1 MQQKSKL
8 TFFLE
13 WAQMVTGL
21 TAASLV
27 SLNIG
32 DYWVFVAMCLFF
44 VKDTMMGVFAYINK
58 FPGIIAS
65 SVGYVIIDAI
75 GIARWAGWF

>member
-1 MQQKSKL
+1 
-8 TFFLE
+8 
-13 WAQMVTGL
+13 
-21 TAASLV
+21 
-27 SLNIG
+27 LNIG

-65 SVGYVIIDAI
+65 SVGYVIIDAV